1 MSGVFIRTVG
11 RDEGGMRLDRWFKI
25 NYPDLAFGH
34 LQKILR
40 GGQVRVDGKRVKG
53 DTRIEAGQQIRIPPR
68 WGRGQKA
75 PCPRPSC

>member
-34 LQKILR
+34 CR
-40 GGQVRVDGKRVKG
+40 R
-53 DTRIEAGQQIRIPPR
+53 
-68 WGRGQKA
+68 
-75 PCPRPSC
+75 SCAADRCGSTASA